1 MSFSRNTSNYK
12 KKLFHTIAR
21 RICRTKYLLIE
32 GTCSCVPWCERYESR
47 LKYRVVKL
55 CKGQNEENKIG
66 RRELEVLEQRII
78 CTAHSIEI
86 ETLKSASKS
95 GELKSFSEVKRIAS
109 RRDFGKFRQVKKV
122 IKFFAQGF

>member
-1 MSFSRNTSNYK
+1 MESGGSACRSLGIAQIIK

-86 ETLKSASKS
+86 ETLK
-95 GELKSFSEVKRIAS
+95 KRFKIW
-109 RRDFGKFRQVKKV
+109 RTEIF
-122 IKFFAQGF
+122 